1 MNMPVTTLDQRYS
14 GDGTVATEW
23 DQTRRVL
30 EAAELFWI
38 STVRADGRPHVTPL
52 VAVWVDEAIHFQTGA
67 TEQKA
72 ANLSANPHV
81 ILMTGRNDWNKGL
94 DVVVSGDAVRVTD
107 GARWLLLPGRLST
120 SELRVLGNAHP
131 DPRLR
136 QGRRHPHQP
145 QVLSPGSTLPPA
157 VASGPCDGLVS
168 RP

>member
-107 GARWLLLPGRLST
+107 DDVLRRLAKAWATKWEGQWQLTVRDGCFYQGDYPHPSYVFSVTPTQILAFDKGEGTHT
-120 SELRVLGNAHP
+120 SHRF
-131 DPRLR
+131 
-136 QGRRHPHQP
+136 
-145 QVLSPGSTLPPA
+145 
-157 VASGPCDGLVS
+157 
-168 RP
+168 